1 MDSKF
6 KKKESLASVS
16 AIYRDYKLQ
25 ERVLETK
32 VQELQDKLKTE
43 VVVHTETREFY
54 ARKQLI
60 ILDDIGK
67 WETRYESEIGVKDEE
82 TRDISQKRKKLLER
96 LSVLQK
102 RKNLEII
109 SDTLEKEKAAQL
121 AEELRKSKAV
131 DKLQHTAARVIIRE
145 LRAYVKNKKDID
157 AIKANE
163 KKEKKINKE
172 KKTKKKK

>member
-43 VVVHTETREFY
+43 VVVHTETRDFY
-54 ARKQLI
+54 ARKQLV
-60 ILDDIGK
+60 ILDEIGQ
-67 WETRYESEIGVKDEE
+67 WETRYDLEIGVKDEE
-82 TRDISQKRKKLLER
+82 TKDISLKRKKLLER

-109 SDTLEKEKAAQL
+109 SDTLETEKAAQL
-121 AEELRKSKAV
+121 AEELRKSKV
-131 DKLQHTAARVIIRE
+131 INKLEHTAARVIIRE
-145 LRAYVKNKKDID
+145 LRAYVKHKKDID
-157 AIKANE
+157 AFKANE